1 MTCLQYL
8 GKNLKNKPFGFLILY
23 RIFFTIL
30 FLITSG
36 CDTVGDFFTEEEEIL
51 PGKRESVLA
60 DRRQLESKFDFVK
73 IRVYL
78 PKPQKNIDWPQ
89 PGGIETHFMP
99 HLLANADLKQI
110 WERDIGSAGGD
121 DEVLLTPPVVAEKK
135 VFTIDVENL
144 VSAFDSS
151 NGKDLWETEI
161 ENKEENIN
169 LSGGISFYKGKLF
182 VTTGFAQ
189 IYSLDS
195 KTGNIIWQNDVS
207 APIRSSPL
215 IYDDKV
221 IVITIDNQVFA
232 FNYEDGKKIW
242 SQRGLLE
249 STSVLGGATAAA
261 YDEIILVP
269 FSSGEIQAL
278 KASTGTILWSDT
290 LFSKGGLDPVS
301 SISDIK
307 AHPVIYNNQ
316 AVVVGHGG
324 LMTLLDLYT
333 GARIWAKEI
342 GGIQTPWV
350 TKQFIFVIT
359 TDHQML
365 CLTRDDGI
373 LVWAKKLPM
382 YEDPEDAIDQ
392 IVWNG
397 PLLVHDRLLITGSNG
412 SILSISPYTGE
423 FLGKIDLDDPINISP
438 IIADGFV
445 YILTDGAELI
455 AFK

>member
-51 PGKRESVLA
+51 PGKREPVLA
-60 DRRQLESKFDFVK
+60 DRKQLESKFDFVK

-89 PGGIETHFMP
+89 PGGTETHFMP

-110 WERDIGSAGGD
+110 WERDIGTAGGD
-121 DEVLLTPPVVAEKK
+121 NEVLLTPPVVAEKK

-161 ENKEENIN
+161 ENKEEDIN

-221 IVITIDNQVFA
+221 IAITIDNQVFA
-232 FNYEDGKKIW
+232 FNYKDGKKIW

-249 STSVLGGATAAA
+249 NTSVLGGATAAA
-261 YDEIILVP
+261 YDGIILVP

-333 GARIWAKEI
+333 GARIWGKEI

-397 PLLVHDRLLITGSNG
+397 PLLVHDRLLITGSDG